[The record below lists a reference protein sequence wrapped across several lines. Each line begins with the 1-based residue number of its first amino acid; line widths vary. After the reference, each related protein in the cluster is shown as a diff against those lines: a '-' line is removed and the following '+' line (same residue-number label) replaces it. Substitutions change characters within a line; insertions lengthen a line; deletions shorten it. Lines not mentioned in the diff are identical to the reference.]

1 MEEMKMKKMLV
12 LAAMLALPCVAGA
25 WDYNADFSLASNPNG
40 VWTYGTITRDT
51 GAFQPYLNPVSS
63 YPNDRWE
70 STGDAFGGPDRDGC
84 VTKDMGDGSY
94 HDDWRPGQAWD
105 PFDTGFMTP
114 IQDRTRGTGAR
125 FTAPVAGDYY
135 GVVTFENRVIEL
147 YDTYVYVNLN
157 GVEVWGDMV
166 TGFRSGPE
174 NFATFAS
181 PVTLAKGD
189 TIDMY
194 AFSIYNQVEPW
205 QGGDHLVVVDAVISV
220 VPEPFTMALLGLG
233 GMALVRRRR

>member
-12 LAAMLALPCVAGA
+12 LVAMLALPCVASA
-25 WDYNADFSLASNPNG
+25 WDYNADFSITNGNPNG

-51 GAFQPYLNPVSS
+51 GAFQAYTVSETA
-63 YPNDRWE
+63 YPNIRWQGN
-70 STGDAFGGPDRDGC
+70 SGPDPDGC
-84 VTKDMGDGSY
+84 ATKDMGDGSY
-94 HDDWRPGQAWD
+94 HDDWHPGQAWD

-114 IQDRTRGTGAR
+114 ISDRTRGTGAR
-125 FTAPVAGDYY
+125 FTAPEAGNYY

-181 PVTLAKGD
+181 PVTLAAGD
-189 TIDMY
+189 TIDIY
-194 AFSIYNQVEPW
+194 AFSIYNEVEPW
-205 QGGDHLVVVDAVISV
+205 QGGDHLVVVDAVIT
-220 VPEPFTMALLGLG
+220 PEPFTMALLGLG